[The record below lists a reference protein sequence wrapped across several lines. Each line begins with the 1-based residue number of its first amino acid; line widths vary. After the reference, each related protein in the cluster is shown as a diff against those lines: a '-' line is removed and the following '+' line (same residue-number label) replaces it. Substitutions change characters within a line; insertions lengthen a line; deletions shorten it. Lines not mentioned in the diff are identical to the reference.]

1 MPSHV
6 VGSIRPSQLLWSYG
20 PGAMIDLP
28 NMSVVTMGLDFW
40 NTDRCERVEESR
52 LLAAVR
58 RTLGPQV
65 NHLYLPPVVQDEN
78 VDPRSPEANVGAPV
92 LVFPRWLRCVKCG
105 TLATIDSGLFEVKAN
120 PYRPDRTKYVH
131 TSCDKNRGK
140 PSPAVPARFML
151 ACRAGHLDDFPWH
164 WFVHDGPSDC
174 PGRLKFYETGASL
187 QTENL
192 WVECKDC
199 GEKKSM
205 AKAFGKA
212 GEENLPACRGRHPH
226 LNRFDSECGE
236 EAKAVLLGASNA
248 WFPVSISVLAI
259 PVGDSLDKFV
269 EDGWGFFEKVKDI
282 DGLKLLLD
290 FLREANKLVGIE
302 KFEPEEIWEA
312 VRTKREGE
320 ASEHVTEEDV
330 KWPEW
335 EVLTAKEPPKDWPHF
350 LAKEA
355 GIPEGFE
362 GLFSTVLQVE
372 RLREVTALVGFT
384 RVEAPDETVDDEERA
399 PRAPLSREKPD
410 WVPVTEVHGEG
421 IFLRFDEEA
430 VRRWEEREA
439 VKERDETLRKGHAG
453 WRNARKLDPSEGY
466 PGSRYVMIHTFAHY
480 LIRELALE
488 CGYNSASVRER
499 IYAEDDMAGVLIYTA
514 APDSDGTLGGLVELG
529 EPETLGRI
537 VRQALER
544 AKVCASDPLCSE
556 HEPDRDATTHGA
568 ACHACTFVSETSCE
582 RGNRY
587 LDRAFVVDTFS
598 TKGAAFFA
606 EAER

>member
-40 NTDRCERVEESR
+40 NTDRCERVEEGR

-65 NHLYLPPVVQDEN
+65 NHLYLPPVAQDEN
-78 VDPRSPEANVGAPV
+78 VDPRTPEAKVGVPV

-131 TSCDKNRGK
+131 KSCDKNHGK

-199 GEKKSM
+199 GAKKSM

-226 LNRFDSECGE
+226 LNRFDSECTE
-236 EAKAVLLGASNA
+236 EVKAVLLGASNA

-269 EDGWGFFEKVKDI
+269 EDGWEYFEDVESLDE
-282 DGLKLLLD
+282 LKIVLKT
-290 FLREANKLVGIE
+290 LRKTNKLPGIE
-302 KFEPEEIWEA
+302 KFESEDIWEA
-312 VRTKREGE
+312 VRRKREDE
-320 ASEHVTEEDV
+320 TSENVTEEDV
-330 KWPEW
+330 KRPEW
-335 EVLTAKEPPKDWPHF
+335 KVLTAKEPPKDWPHF

-355 GIPEGFE
+355 GVPEGFE

-410 WVPVTEVHGEG
+410 WVPVTEVYGEG

-430 VRRWEEREA
+430 VRRWEERDA

-453 WRNARKLDPSEGY
+453 WRNARKLDPAVGY
-466 PGSRYVMIHTFAHY
+466 PGARYVMIHTFAHY

-544 AKVCASDPLCSE
+544 AKVCASDPLCAE

-587 LDRAFVVDTFS
+587 LDQAFVVNTFS